1 MTNKPFTFKRS
12 LALAALLLP
21 VSLTFIS
28 CENEPVP
35 DQPGRHEMAQENS
48 KLAVVQQLL
57 TETNQ
62 PGFQI
67 TDIVYNPDNSLK
79 SFKSEGVYTTNVAYA
94 PNKVIYTTLSGGKK
108 TSDIV
113 YDLVNQLAVR
123 KLETFYTSSGNIA
136 DFIVTDYYYQSG
148 KLYKEAY
155 RENDLPDGHLVY
167 YYNDQN
173 VSFQERYDADGDL
186 INKVSY
192 EYYLKL
198 IDKSNHLSEFSLKMD
213 ARLFPRFS
221 KNLVATK
228 TLKKPA
234 KNPVVTQFTYLLN
247 NDGYPVSG
255 DVTGPFPYNWVS
267 TWQ

>member
-1 MTNKPFTFKRS
+1 MTNKPFTFNIPC
-12 LALAALLLP
+12 ALATLLLP
-21 VSLTFIS
+21 ASLTFIS
-28 CENEPVP
+28 CENEPIAN
-35 DQPGRHEMAQENS
+35 QPSRQEKALENS

-57 TETNQ
+57 TETSQ

-79 SFKSEGVYTTNVAYA
+79 SFKTDGVYTTNVTYA
-94 PNKVIYTTLSGGKK
+94 PNKVVYTTLLGGKK
-108 TSDIV
+108 SSDIV
-113 YDLVNQLAVR
+113 YDLINQLAVR
-123 KLETFYTSSGNIA
+123 KLETFYTSSGNVA

-148 KLYKEAY
+148 KVYKEAY
-155 RENDLPDGHLVY
+155 RENDLPDGYLVY

-173 VSFQERYDADGDL
+173 VSFQERYDAEGDL
-186 INKVSY
+186 VNKVSY

-198 IDKSNHLSEFSLKMD
+198 TDKSNHLSQLTLRMD

-234 KNPVVTQFTYLLN
+234 KNPVVTKFTYLLN